1 MNIKMKLY
9 LVSVKIIQKG
19 SIMSHNTN
27 VKSLQCLVQCIA
39 IFSRSEADWK
49 GIILFPF
56 ILFEEIPHYVLQS
69 VHKIFVVCVIYIYI

>member
-1 MNIKMKLY
+1 M
-9 LVSVKIIQKG
+9 
-19 SIMSHNTN
+19 
-27 VKSLQCLVQCIA
+27 A